1 MKKHLFIIKL
11 IKLTAIGLL
20 STGCA
25 TNRGIIDV
33 RPPITLN
40 PALGPKVFI
49 SEVNDLRQFELKPAS
64 ADIPSLKNGEI
75 NDPSIT
81 SRAVARK
88 RNGYGK
94 ALGDILLPEG
104 RTVADLVKE
113 AAENALRER
122 GYIVLS
128 RAEADA
134 LPIKVNVHKF
144 WSWVRMGFWTLE
156 LNFEGVVSLDNDAV
170 CLKPNQKITG
180 RLSLKTQ
187 AATTRA
193 WENIINKGLDEL
205 EIQIKTS
212 LKSPDSN

>member
-1 MKKHLFIIKL
+1 MKKHILAVTL
-11 IKLTAIGLL
+11 AAIGLL

-33 RPPITLN
+33 RPTVTLN
-40 PALGPKVFI
+40 PASGPKVFI
-49 SEVNDLRQFELKPAS
+49 AEVNDLRKFELKPDS

-75 NDPSIT
+75 SNPVIT

-113 AAENALRER
+113 STENALRER
-122 GYIVLS
+122 GYVVVN
-128 RAEADA
+128 RAEPDA
-134 LPIKVNVHKF
+134 IPLKVDIHKF

-170 CLKPNQKITG
+170 SLQPDQKITG

-193 WENIINKGLDEL
+193 WENILNKGLNEL
-205 EIQIKTS
+205 VIQIKTS
-212 LKSPDSN
+212 LKNPGNH